1 MDKDTLLAIKNEYRD
16 MINMLGHRVK
26 VERLP
31 VAHGEGLLCKWKF
44 NVNAPSYYISSK
56 DDVDP
61 KRTHNMVFYMELPN
75 GFPKTAPKVYYP
87 TDKMLASINVYRSG
101 TQCIDTWYYDDT
113 HSGGNSSVKGV
124 VKKTLLDIIHEPS
137 VSNFNSQANSS
148 LCSWQRTM
156 NEKGLLPTCKASD
169 GIIKTERE
177 LMENNKKEK
186 GVTPMPRSAAKHIVS
201 MPGTRR

>member
-1 MDKDTLLAIKNEYRD
+1 
-16 MINMLGHRVK
+16 
-26 VERLP
+26 
-31 VAHGEGLLCKWKF
+31 
-44 NVNAPSYYISSK
+44 
-56 DDVDP
+56 
-61 KRTHNMVFYMELPN
+61 
-75 GFPKTAPKVYYP
+75 
-87 TDKMLASINVYRSG
+87 MLASINVYRSG

-186 GVTPMPRSAAKHIVS
+186 GVTPMPRSAAKHIVP